1 MFNLKKIVS
10 LTLAGVLFF
19 SMNIHTFADTSDE
32 IAAAQAEKAYA
43 ESSLANTQANI
54 SNLESKKAALESYL
68 WELNAQYDELAA
80 TIEELSLEAAEKAEE
95 LKKIKE
101 ELEKAKVAQQ
111 EQYEAM
117 KIRIV
122 YMYENGGATMLET
135 MLSSESIAE
144 FLNKAENIAQINKYD
159 RDMLKKYEELCKNI
173 EEQEKKVEEETEA
186 INVMMGEKAAAQQ
199 EVQNLVASTNA
210 SISAY
215 ASEIS
220 ASQEEAAWL
229 MSEISQANSN
239 IALLQEQKAAEEA
252 AAAQAAWEA
261 ANQENDSYDDSDYS
275 DTSAS
280 DSYEE
285 SYDDSYNESYEESG
299 DSSYDDSTSYEESAG
314 SDTYEESSTSSSQG
328 TYLGNFKLTAY
339 CNCASCCGTAGN
351 YTASGTMPAA
361 GRTVAMAGVPFG
373 TQLLINGTVYTVE
386 DRGTAYG
393 HVDIYHNSHSAA
405 LSFGLQYADVY
416 QLN

>member
-10 LTLAGVLFF
+10 LTLAGVLAF
-19 SMNIHTFADTSDE
+19 SINVHIFADTSDE

-54 SNLESKKAALESYL
+54 SDLESKKAALESYI

-80 TIEELSLEAAEKAEE
+80 TIEKLSLEAAEKAEE

-135 MLSSESIAE
+135 MLSSGSIAE

-159 RDMLKKYEELCKNI
+159 RDMLKKYEELCKSI

-186 INVMMGEKAAAQQ
+186 INAMMGEKAAAQQ

-261 ANQENDSYDDSDYS
+261 ANRENDSYDDSES
-275 DTSAS
+275 NDTSDN

-299 DSSYDDSTSYEESAG
+299 DSSYDDSTSYEETAG
-314 SDTYEESSTSSSQG
+314 SDTYEEASTSSSQG

-393 HVDIYHNSHSAA
+393 HVDIYHNSHSEA

>member
-1 MFNLKKIVS
+1 MFNFKKFVS
-10 LTLAGVLFF
+10 LTLAGVLTF
-19 SMNIHTFADTSDE
+19 SMNVHTFADTSDE

-80 TIEELSLEAAEKAEE
+80 TIEKLSLEAAEKAEE

-135 MLSSESIAE
+135 MLSSGSIAE

-159 RDMLKKYEELCKNI
+159 RDMLKKYEELCKSI

-239 IALLQEQKAAEEA
+239 ISLLQEQKAAEEA
-252 AAAQAAWEA
+252 AAAWEA
-261 ANQENDSYDDSDYS
+261 ANQENDSYDDSES
-275 DTSAS
+275 NDTSDN

-314 SDTYEESSTSSSQG
+314 SDTYEESSTSSNQG